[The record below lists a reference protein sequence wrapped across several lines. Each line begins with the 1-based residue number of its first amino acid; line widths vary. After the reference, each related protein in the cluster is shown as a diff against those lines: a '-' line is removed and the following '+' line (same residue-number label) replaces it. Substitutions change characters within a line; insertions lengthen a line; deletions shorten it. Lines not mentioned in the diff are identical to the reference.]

1 MAALLFSLSF
11 LFVTQANQADLIHAL
26 QTGTSLQQ
34 RKDALGQIL
43 QIPPAQR
50 SEQLWLALADKLES
64 ESRLLHQETE
74 ALAAAVDAGTA
85 PVVSDEREED
95 EVGAEYLRELAEAVG
110 QWHDTRALPALV
122 DAASLVDRN
131 VFLQFGDAAVAP
143 LVTGARQGNW
153 YEQST
158 VLFNLQTLLEGR
170 PAIPTPVSPLLG
182 PVENPSLFAAI
193 EPAQLSAQSKQQIRD
208 LARDLLKPKALRSE
222 LVVVTL
228 PQVSN
233 IALATGD
240 PDLRRQVQALAD
252 LPSELSNTTGIT
264 DANKLLQVQNS
275 IRAALAQHKQ

>member
-26 QTGTSLQQ
+26 QGMSLQQ
-34 RKDALGQIL
+34 RKDALEQIL

-122 DAASLVDRN
+122 DGASLVDRT

-143 LVTGARQGNW
+143 LVTGARQ
-153 YEQST
+153 
-158 VLFNLQTLLEGR
+158 
-170 PAIPTPVSPLLG
+170 
-182 PVENPSLFAAI
+182 
-193 EPAQLSAQSKQQIRD
+193 
-208 LARDLLKPKALRSE
+208 
-222 LVVVTL
+222 
-228 PQVSN
+228 
-233 IALATGD
+233 
-240 PDLRRQVQALAD
+240 
-252 LPSELSNTTGIT
+252 
-264 DANKLLQVQNS
+264 
-275 IRAALAQHKQ
+275 